1 MTMQQVTRR
10 LPRRTMALTAI
21 AALLVLSGCDQPE
34 RESPIV
40 NQESPAMDIAA
51 LPDIEQ
57 ATTEMVELIERIRAE
72 VTRLVPASAPWEWS
86 GEQTGTSC
94 VQESTGQKGV
104 QRYLR
109 DLTSQHAFSD
119 TEWDVVF
126 PVIRQMASDAGM
138 TDIAAPQNAPG
149 NHDLRFTSEDGRTL
163 MFGSREA
170 SVMSGTIGCR
180 AREGEGA

>member
-1 MTMQQVTRR
+1 MQQFTGR
-10 LPRRTMALTAI
+10 LLRRTMVLPAV
-21 AALLVLSGCDQPE
+21 AALLVLSGCGQPE

-40 NQESPAMDIAA
+40 NQESPAMDITA

-57 ATTEMVELIERIRAE
+57 ATTEMIDLIERIRTE
-72 VTRLVPASAPWEWS
+72 VTRLVPASAPWEWV

-104 QRYLR
+104 SEYLR
-109 DLTSQHAFSD
+109 DLVSEHAFSD
-119 TEWDVVF
+119 AEWDIVF
-126 PVIRQMASDAGM
+126 PAVRQLAINAGL

-149 NHDLRFTSEDGRTL
+149 SHDVRFTSADGRTL
-163 MFGSREA
+163 MFGSRQA

>member
-1 MTMQQVTRR
+1 MMMQQFTGR
-10 LPRRTMALTAI
+10 LHRSAMALTAV
-21 AALLVLSGCDQPE
+21 AVLLVLGGCGQPE
-34 RESPIV
+34 PESPIV
-40 NQESPAMDIAA
+40 NQEAPAMDIAD

-57 ATTEMVELIERIRAE
+57 TTVAMTDLMERIRAE
-72 VTRLVPASAPWEWS
+72 VTRLVPASAPWKWS

-109 DLTSQHAFSD
+109 DLTSQYAFSD
-119 TEWDVVF
+119 AEWDIVF
-126 PVIRQMASDAGM
+126 PVVRQMAGDAGL
-138 TDIAAPQNAPG
+138 TDIAVPQDAPR

>member
-1 MTMQQVTRR
+1 MIMQQVTGRLLRR
-10 LPRRTMALTAI
+10 AMALTAI
-21 AALLVLSGCDQPE
+21 AALLILSGCDQPE

-40 NQESPAMDIAA
+40 NQESPAMDIAS

-57 ATTEMVELIERIRAE
+57 ATTAMTDLMERIRAE
-72 VTRLVPASAPWEWS
+72 VTRLVPASSPWEWS
-86 GEQTGTSC
+86 GDQTGTSC

-109 DLTSQHAFSD
+109 DLTSRHAFSD
-119 TEWDVVF
+119 TEWGIVF
-126 PVIRQMASDAGM
+126 PAVRQLANDAGL

-149 NHDLRFTSEDGRTL
+149 NRDLRFSSEDGRTL

>member
-1 MTMQQVTRR
+1 MIMQIFTGHLRR
-10 LPRRTMALTAI
+10 SAMALTAV
-21 AALLVLSGCDQPE
+21 AALLVFSGCDQPKP
-34 RESPIV
+34 ESSIV
-40 NQESPAMDIAA
+40 NRESPAMDIAA

-57 ATTEMVELIERIRAE
+57 TTTDLIDLIERIRAE
-72 VTRLVPASAPWEWS
+72 VTRLVPASAPWEWT

-104 QRYLR
+104 SEYLR
-109 DLTSQHAFSD
+109 DLVSEHAFSD
-119 TEWDVVF
+119 AEWDIVF
-126 PVIRQMASDAGM
+126 PAVRQLATDAGL

-149 NHDLRFTSEDGRTL
+149 NHDSRFTSVDGRTV

-170 SVMSGTIGCR
+170 SVISGTVGCR